1 MNILA
6 IDQAR
11 KGAWCV
17 YDYEGKIPVA
27 YGVFDFPSTQFTYAE
42 TLVGIC
48 DLVKQVIDQY
58 DVSAVFIE
66 DIQLRKNVSSFKRLA
81 QLQGAL
87 VCMFEK
93 NDYLYDYVPPSRWQ
107 NYCGARGRTSKELKH
122 KVTKLPEDD
131 DRKQTKILSIQAAK
145 DLYGIDT
152 ADDNLADSIM
162 IGHYIVNNVKIER
175 KGISV

>member
-17 YDYEGKIPVA
+17 FDYDKKAPVA
-27 YGVFDFPSTQFTYAE
+27 YGAFDFPSKQFTYAE

-48 DLVKQVIDQY
+48 DLVEQVIGQY

-66 DIQLRKNVSSFKRLA
+66 DIQLRQNASSFKRLA

-107 NYCGARGRTSKELKH
+107 NYCGARGRTSAELKH
-122 KVTKLPEDD
+122 KVKQLSSDD
-131 DRKQTKILSIQAAK
+131 GKKQSKILSIQAAK